1 MYCHIKSY
9 SSTSSGTRILPESR
23 NLWQYPSTTAKGQL
37 IPKAIYGLLTSSK
50 KRMDKFVL
58 FAFLLFMANKSNS
71 SVHFLRECTAHQS
84 AYWLYLTFTNLTVL
98 HKEFGPLCKA
108 CNLEEEMDRNGSSP
122 PLPRA
127 LNPTWKTLRFS
138 HMKFNGPW
146 AYLAALSFFEVDRRK
161 QVEWIFNHTIR
172 TKTFYNTVH
181 AVKIVLISLHQ
192 IVYSKQ
198 WTLHVNC
205 HIMALIIEGSLRIL
219 SF

>member
-1 MYCHIKSY
+1 MLHFIYFKNYLQIYKFLWIIWLCPERRIRERQKNTQPCRFSQKIIVKVACHN
-9 SSTSSGTRILPESR
+9 TSPGRE
-23 NLWQYPSTTAKGQL
+23 
-37 IPKAIYGLLTSSK
+37 
-50 KRMDKFVL
+50 
-58 FAFLLFMANKSNS
+58 
-71 SVHFLRECTAHQS
+71 HFWSQDQQWKT
-84 AYWLYLTFTNLTVL
+84 YIL

-172 TKTFYNTVH
+172 TKTF
-181 AVKIVLISLHQ
+181 S
-192 IVYSKQ
+192 YS
-198 WTLHVNC
+198 
-205 HIMALIIEGSLRIL
+205 
-219 SF
+219 